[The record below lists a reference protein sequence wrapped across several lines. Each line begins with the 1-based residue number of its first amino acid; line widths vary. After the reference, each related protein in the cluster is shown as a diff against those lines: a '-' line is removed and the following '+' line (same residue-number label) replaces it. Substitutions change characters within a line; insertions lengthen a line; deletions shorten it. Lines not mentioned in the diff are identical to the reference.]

1 MEPRPKRRSLHRRA
15 STKIAV
21 TEINWAFFVGQSLA
35 VGASSIPKLSTDPY
49 DSDWTSTFDSGGARV
64 DLAME
69 VSGQQ
74 PVRTAAEVVNRA
86 GRVAVWNTH
95 AQGGST
101 YNQLKKGTAPYQ
113 AAITRATAAHG
124 VAVSDGDAIAVQA
137 IHIVHGES
145 NSGSA
150 SRTTYAEYVA
160 EWRSDFDTDL
170 KAVTGQVTDVHA
182 FVCQL
187 RSTDPVGYGQFDAMV
202 ADPTRVHLVCP
213 KYQLDQIDGLHLT
226 AAGSWYLGEYH
237 GRAHR
242 TVIID
247 GSQWVPLCPRAITQ
261 TGARTVEIRFHVPT
275 GPLVFRTDLISAQF
289 QQGFRITDDSGVT
302 NLASVTLT
310 AADTV
315 TLTHSRDINGVPVVS
330 YGTGNLC
337 DSDPYESTYDGRD
350 LPNWGIKFTEA
361 AGFSF
366 ELPAPTES
374 ETQSVDVNG
383 DPVVRYAR
391 DIDGSPSPLMRLA
404 I

>member
-1 MEPRPKRRSLHRRA
+1 MTA
-15 STKIAV
+15 
-21 TEINWAFFVGQSLA
+21 INWAFFVGQSLA
-35 VGASSIPKLSTDPY
+35 VGASSVPQLSTDPY
-49 DSDWTSTFDSGGARV
+49 SSDWTSTFDAGGARV

-69 VSGQQ
+69 VAGQQ
-74 PVRTAAEVVNRA
+74 PVRTAAEVVDQVA
-86 GRVAVWNTH
+86 RVAVWNTH
-95 AQGGST
+95 AQGGSA
-101 YNQLKKGTAPYQ
+101 YAQLKKGTVPYQ
-113 AAITRATAAHG
+113 AAITRATSAQG
-124 VAVSDGDAIAVQA
+124 VAVGAGDTLTAQA

-145 NSGSA
+145 NSGGT
-150 SRTTYAEYVA
+150 SRATYAEYVA

-170 KAVTGQVTDVHA
+170 KAVTGQTTDVHA

-242 TVIID
+242 AVIID
-247 GSQWVPLCPRAITQ
+247 GDQWVPVCPRSITQ
-261 TGARTVEIRFHVPT
+261 TGARTVDIRFHVPT

-350 LPNWGIKFTEA
+350 LPNWAIKFVES

-366 ELPAPTES
+366 ELPAPPLRDTDGTPIVRFGRSANES
-374 ETQSVDVNG
+374 AVLL
-383 DPVVRYAR
+383 DPPRTH
-391 DIDGSPSPLMRLA
+391 S
-404 I
+404 